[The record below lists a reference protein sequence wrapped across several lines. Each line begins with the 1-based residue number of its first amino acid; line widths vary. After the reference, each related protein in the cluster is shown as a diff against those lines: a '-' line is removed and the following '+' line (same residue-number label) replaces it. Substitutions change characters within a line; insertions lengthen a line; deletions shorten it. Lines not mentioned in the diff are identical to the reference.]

1 MTQPLISVILN
12 TARSNFPMI
21 GFPNINHL
29 FYVINSLNRQTFKDF
44 ELIISD
50 YIHSS
55 RKIDWKEAGQA
66 DFPIYHVPIDHSKA
80 HSGGYC
86 AISGGKNNGIM
97 YSSGRYLVFLDD
109 CCAFEKNFL
118 FIIFNNWAQR
128 KLFTNA
134 FHRKEIGTQ
143 SYLNE
148 SGEQIV
154 DCRYKLL
161 GEQQELIDCFHMY
174 GYSSMSIDAA
184 LKINGFD
191 EMFDGSR
198 QLEDIECGERLK
210 LNGFRILLSKSSF
223 VNEQEHFEIG
233 KGPDSGCSC
242 EEGKCH
248 HWSNPSTGEDLIRL
262 NPNLRCNGPYYY
274 LKTQRPLENRMVANI
289 HGLSQEEKK
298 QIKPCYKLEG
308 YRSGDCHPTGKMCM
322 VSGVGCNW
330 LDENGRLKYMDT
342 QDFIYDNPPIFDLK
356 NMREQRMQRKESYR
370 VR

>member
-1 MTQPLISVILN
+1 MTQPLMSVILN

-29 FYVINSLNRQTFKDF
+29 FYVIDSLRRQTFKDF
-44 ELIISD
+44 ELIVSD
-50 YIHSS
+50 YIHGS
-55 RKIDWKEAGQA
+55 RKIDWNEAGPVG
-66 DFPIYHVPIDHSKA
+66 FSIYHVPIEHSSA

-134 FHRKEIGTQ
+134 LHRKEIGSQ
-143 SYLNE
+143 SYFDG
-148 SGEQIV
+148 SGEPVV

-210 LNGFRILLSKSSF
+210 LNGHHILLNKSSF

-233 KGPDSGCSC
+233 RGPERNDCPWHTKNDGD
-242 EEGKCH
+242 EIK
-248 HWSNPSTGEDLIRL
+248 L

-274 LKTQRPLENRMVANI
+274 LKTQRPSKNRMVANI
-289 HGLSQEEKK
+289 HGLNQEEKK
-298 QIKPCYKLEG
+298 QIRPCYKLNEG
-308 YRSGDCHPTGKMCM
+308 TCM

-330 LDENGRLKYMDT
+330 LDENGKLKYMDT
-342 QDFIYDNPPIFDLK
+342 KDFIYDNPPIFDLR
-356 NMREQRMQRKESYR
+356 NMREQRMQRKESFR